1 MTSSISD
8 DYSIQIRVNGVEQ
21 TLSSCDEFWTWK
33 DTHTVTLDEFTPF
46 RDQLLVIWHAS
57 RGNGWIDPGYGPMPG
72 LLKLQIN
79 TIQDSNGRKW
89 EAQIDG
95 TGTLDAHTSCV
106 HSWNL
111 AYTGPA
117 GNRMRVTIKSA

>member
-1 MTSSISD
+1 MIED
-8 DYSIQIRVNGVEQ
+8 
-21 TLSSCDEFWTWK
+21 
-33 DTHTVTLDEFTPF
+33 
-46 RDQLLVIWHAS
+46 
-57 RGNGWIDPGYGPMPG
+57 IDPVTGMPVPKNRG
-72 LLKLQIN
+72 GMPSRSINDLQQIN